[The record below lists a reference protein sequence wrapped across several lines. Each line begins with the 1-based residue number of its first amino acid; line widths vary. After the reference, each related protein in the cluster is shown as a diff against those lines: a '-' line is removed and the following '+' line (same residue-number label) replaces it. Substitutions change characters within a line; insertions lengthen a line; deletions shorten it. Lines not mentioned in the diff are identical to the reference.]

1 MHSLQQILD
10 AYADAH
16 GEALQDN
23 YEHGEPT
30 WSAPLV
36 CHGGDLPW

>member
-16 GEALQDN
+16 GEALQID
-23 YEHGEPT
+23 YEQGDSA
-30 WSAPLV
+30 WSAPLPV
-36 CHGGDLPW
+36 WGSELPW